1 MSTAIQRDAA
11 VVAREARDEFPPAD
25 YDRLIER
32 TRQAQL
38 ILIGEASLGTQDFYQ
53 TGAALTQR
61 LIDEHG
67 FRAVPNGGTFD
78 PLSATAMNGSSMQR
92 AFPASGWICKN
103 RRKPTRCSP
112 KDGWSERSGDLPAGV
127 RARESLLRGAL
138 APAI

>member
-11 VVAREARDEFPPAD
+11 VVAREARRISTAAD
-25 YDRLIER
+25 YDRLVER
-32 TRQAQL
+32 ACQAQL

-92 AFPASGWICKN
+92 AFPASGSICKN

-112 KDGWSERSGDLPAGV
+112 KDGWSERSG
-127 RARESLLRGAL
+127 
-138 APAI
+138 